1 MRYLGSKVKLIDFIH
16 DTFNKYNIEG
26 EVFCDL
32 FAGTSCVGDSFNPSL
47 TV

>member
-26 EVFCDL
+26 EVFL
-32 FAGTSCVGDSFNPSL
+32 
-47 TV
+47 